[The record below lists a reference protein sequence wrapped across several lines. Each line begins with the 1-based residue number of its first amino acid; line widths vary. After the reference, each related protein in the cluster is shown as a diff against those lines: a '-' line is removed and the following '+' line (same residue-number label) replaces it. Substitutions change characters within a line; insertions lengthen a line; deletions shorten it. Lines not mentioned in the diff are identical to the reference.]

1 MSLKEELLQDMK
13 EAMKSHDKLTLGV
26 IRMVKSAYR
35 NAEIDGKCELDDA
48 GVGAVIAKEMKQ
60 RKESLAEFEK
70 AGRQDLV
77 DETKAE
83 MAVLVK
89 YMPKQLSED
98 EIRQI
103 VTAAVAGQSELKMG
117 AVMKLV
123 MPQVKGKAD
132 GAVVSK
138 IVKENLQNN

>member
-1 MSLKEELLQDMK
+1 M
-13 EAMKSHDKLTLGV
+13 
-26 IRMVKSAYR
+26 
-35 NAEIDGKCELDDA
+35 
-48 GVGAVIAKEMKQ
+48 
-60 RKESLAEFEK
+60 
-70 AGRQDLV
+70 V

-83 MAVLVK
+83 MAVLEK

-138 IVKENLQNN
+138 IVKETLQNN

>member
-1 MSLKEELLQDMK
+1 
-13 EAMKSHDKLTLGV
+13 
-26 IRMVKSAYR
+26 
-35 NAEIDGKCELDDA
+35 
-48 GVGAVIAKEMKQ
+48 MKQ

-83 MAVLVK
+83 MAVLEK

-138 IVKENLQNN
+138 IVKETLQNN